1 MIYIYIPYLVVLF
14 ILSSLTLSID
24 KLAAQRKAS
33 YVKPYVTR
41 SGKIVSAHYRKSV
54 STSPSAFKN
63 RAKSKYYYHTKGKYT
78 RRKR

>member
-1 MIYIYIPYLVVLF
+1 MKNIYIPYLVVLF
-14 ILSSLTLSID
+14 ILSSLTLSSD